1 MKDRKLL
8 LAVSLVLT
16 AFCAFASGGAAN
28 EPYPNFGLP
37 RVEQMMF
44 LVLQI
49 GVIIFAARVGGA
61 IASALKLPSILGELG
76 AGIVIEKA
84 YQEGGNLIRSMGVR
98 VESLAKI
105 ASMSVEDGIV
115 FCD

>member
-16 AFCAFASGGAAN
+16 VFCAFASGGAAN

-49 GVIIFAARVGGA
+49 GVIIFAAHARVM
-61 IASALKLPSILGELG
+61 SLGHSG
-76 AGIVIEKA
+76 KP
-84 YQEGGNLIRSMGVR
+84 Q
-98 VESLAKI
+98 
-105 ASMSVEDGIV
+105 
-115 FCD
+115 